1 MKPLRIL
8 HSEAATSFGGQENY
22 ILHAMR
28 ILRERGHQVEA
39 ACQPHA
45 QLTERLRDEGFVVH
59 TLLMDGTA
67 NYLRGV
73 RHLRRVLR
81 QGRFDVLNSHSRRDT
96 MLAGVAAR
104 LAGTPLIVRTRHL
117 AKKVGSLMSY
127 TIVPKRVIAPSAYVR
142 DHLIE
147 RGVKPEQVQVVYP
160 SVDPARIDRAPVL
173 DLRAQL
179 GLASDTLL
187 VGCVAV
193 LRRDKGHHELIVA
206 MQTLFTR
213 YPKLHLVL
221 VGGGSPGYEQL
232 QALIA
237 SLGLQSRVHLLGART
252 DVPSILPNLDVF
264 ALATHMEASGTV
276 FAEAGCAGIPV
287 VGSRV
292 GGVPEMMQEGRSG
305 FLVDLHDQQAWGE
318 ALEQLIQNPG
328 LRQEMGAAGRLF
340 CRSDERFT
348 PVAMGDRLEGAYY
361 RWLKEL
367 QG

>member
-1 MKPLRIL
+1 MRPLRIL

-22 ILHAMR
+22 ILRAMR

-59 TLLMDGTA
+59 TLLMDGPA
-67 NYLRGV
+67 NYVRGV
-73 RHLRRVLR
+73 SQLRRVLR
-81 QGRFDVLNSHSRRDT
+81 QGQFDVLNSHSRRDT
-96 MLAGVAAR
+96 MLAGVAGR

-127 TIVPKRVIAPSAYVR
+127 TIVPKRVITPSDYVR

-147 RGVKPEQVQVVYP
+147 RGVKPEHVQVVYP
-160 SVDPARIDRAPVL
+160 CVDPSVIDSAPAL
-173 DLRAQL
+173 DLRAEL
-179 GLASDTLL
+179 GLAPDTLL

-193 LRRDKGHHELIVA
+193 LRREKGHHELIAA
-206 MQTLFTR
+206 MQPLFDR
-213 YPKLHLVL
+213 YPQLHLVL

-237 SLGLQSRVHLLGART
+237 ELGLQERIHLLGSRS

-264 ALATHMEASGTV
+264 ALATHMEASGTAFV
-276 FAEAGCAGIPV
+276 EAGCAGVPV

-305 FLVDLHDQQAWGE
+305 LLADLHDKQAWCV
-318 ALEQLIQNPG
+318 AIEQLIQNPQR
-328 LRQEMGAAGRLF
+328 RQDMGAAGRLF

-348 PVAMGDRLEGAYY
+348 PVAMGDRLESAYY

>member
-45 QLTERLRDEGFVVH
+45 QLAQRLRDEGFVVH
-59 TLLMDGTA
+59 TLLMDGPA
-67 NYLRGV
+67 NYVRGV
-73 RHLRRVLR
+73 RQLRRVLR
-81 QGRFDVLNSHSRRDT
+81 QGKFDVLNSHSRRDT
-96 MLAGVAAR
+96 MLAGMAGR

-127 TIVPKRVIAPSAYVR
+127 TIVPKRVITPSDYVR
-142 DHLIE
+142 DHLIA
-147 RGVKPEQVQVVYP
+147 RGVKPEHVQVVYP
-160 SVDPARIDRAPVL
+160 CVDPAVIDSAPAL
-173 DLRAQL
+173 DLRAEL
-179 GLASDTLL
+179 GLDSDALL

-193 LRRDKGHHELIVA
+193 LRREKGHQELIES
-206 MQTLFTR
+206 MKPLFER
-213 YPKLHLVL
+213 YPNMHLVL
-221 VGGGSPGYEQL
+221 AGGGSPGYEQL
-232 QALIA
+232 QALVA
-237 SLGLQSRVHLLGART
+237 QCGLQARVHLLGARS
-252 DVPSILPNLDVF
+252 DVPSILPNLDIFV
-264 ALATHMEASGTV
+264 LATHMEASGTV
-276 FAEAGCAGIPV
+276 FVEAGCAGVPV

-292 GGVPEMMQEGRSG
+292 GGVPEVLLEGRSG
-305 FLVDLHDQQAWGE
+305 FLADVHDQQAWTAAIE
-318 ALEQLIQNPG
+318 KLIQNPG
-328 LRQEMGAAGRLF
+328 LRQEMGAEGRLF

>member
-22 ILHAMR
+22 ILRAMR
-28 ILRERGHQVEA
+28 VLRERGHQVEA

-45 QLTERLRDEGFVVH
+45 QLTERLREEGFLVH
-59 TLLMDGTA
+59 TLLMDGPA
-67 NYLRGV
+67 NYMRGV
-73 RHLRRVLR
+73 RQLRRVLR
-81 QGRFDVLNSHSRRDT
+81 QGKFDVLNSHSRRDT
-96 MLAGVAAR
+96 MLAGVAGR

-127 TIVPKRVIAPSAYVR
+127 TVVPKRVITPSDYVR

-147 RGVKPEQVQVVYP
+147 RGIKPEHVQVVYP
-160 SVDPARIDRAPVL
+160 CVDPSVIDAAPAL
-173 DLRAQL
+173 DLRAEL
-179 GLASDTLL
+179 GLAADTLL

-193 LRRDKGHHELIVA
+193 LRREKGHHELITA
-206 MQTLFTR
+206 MQPLFAL
-213 YPKLHLVL
+213 YPRLHLVL
-221 VGGGSPGYEQL
+221 VGSGSPGYEQL

-237 SLGLQSRVHLLGART
+237 QSGLQGRVHLLGARS
-252 DVPSILPNLDVF
+252 DVPSLLPNLDIF

-276 FAEAGCAGIPV
+276 FVEAGSAGIPV
-287 VGSRV
+287 LGSRV

-305 FLVDLHDQQAWGE
+305 FLADLQNAQQWRTAFE
-318 ALEQLIQNPG
+318 KLIQNPE

-348 PVAMGDRLEGAYY
+348 PVAMGDRLESAYY